1 MVLNSFE
8 QFILGLF
15 WFILGR
21 IGSGLVEFL
30 ATLVCCTRAV
40 PSPIRKVNK
49 KTPLSAP
56 YLSVESLKPLSLTK
70 LSTKFMNASARRFQR
85 LVGCGFEASYAKK
98 ASILPILPGLN
109 LYKIQQY
116 DKLEFQLRGN
126 DGMAKYKDFGAKSA
140 SFSIFPGFKAY

>member
-1 MVLNSFE
+1 MVLKQFE

-21 IGSGLVEFL
+21 IGSGLVGFL
-30 ATLVCCTRAV
+30 ATFVTLARAV

-70 LSTKFMNASARRFQR
+70 LSTKFNDALARRFQR

-98 ASILPILPGLN
+98 VSHLSLLLVLN
-109 LYKIQQY
+109 LYKNQ
-116 DKLEFQLRGN
+116 
-126 DGMAKYKDFGAKSA
+126 
-140 SFSIFPGFKAY
+140 

>member
-1 MVLNSFE
+1 MREFE

-21 IGSGLVEFL
+21 IGDGLVGFL
-30 ATLVCCTRAV
+30 ATLALLHPSV

-49 KTPLSAP
+49 KTPLSVP

-98 ASILPILPGLN
+98 ASILSILIELN
-109 LYKIQQY
+109 LYK
-116 DKLEFQLRGN
+116 N
-126 DGMAKYKDFGAKSA
+126 
-140 SFSIFPGFKAY
+140 

>member
-1 MVLNSFE
+1 MVLRTFE

-21 IGSGLVEFL
+21 IGSGLVGFL
-30 ATLVCCTRAV
+30 ATFVTLARAV

-70 LSTKFMNASARRFQR
+70 LSTKFNDASA
-85 LVGCGFEASYAKK
+85 
-98 ASILPILPGLN
+98 
-109 LYKIQQY
+109 
-116 DKLEFQLRGN
+116 
-126 DGMAKYKDFGAKSA
+126 
-140 SFSIFPGFKAY
+140 

>member
-1 MVLNSFE
+1 MFE

-21 IGSGLVEFL
+21 IGSGLVGFGAAL
-30 ATLVCCTRAV
+30 ALLHPSV

-49 KTPLSAP
+49 KMPLSAP

-70 LSTKFMNASARRFQR
+70 LSTNFTDASPRRFQR

-98 ASILPILPGLN
+98 ASNLSLLPALN
-109 LYKIQQY
+109 LYKNQ
-116 DKLEFQLRGN
+116 
-126 DGMAKYKDFGAKSA
+126 
-140 SFSIFPGFKAY
+140 

>member
-21 IGSGLVEFL
+21 IGSDLAEFGE
-30 ATLVCCTRAV
+30 AFVPCNCGV

-49 KTPLSAP
+49 KTPLSVP

-70 LSTKFMNASARRFQR
+70 LSTKFMNASERRFQR
-85 LVGCGFEASYAKK
+85 LAGCGFEASYAKK
-98 ASILPILPGLN
+98 ASILPMLLGLN
-109 LYKIQQY
+109 LYKIQ
-116 DKLEFQLRGN
+116 
-126 DGMAKYKDFGAKSA
+126 
-140 SFSIFPGFKAY
+140 

>member
-1 MVLNSFE
+1 MRVFE

-21 IGSGLVEFL
+21 IGSGLVEFGAAL
-30 ATLVCCTRAV
+30 ALLHLSV

-49 KTPLSAP
+49 KMPLSVP

-85 LVGCGFEASYAKK
+85 LAGCGFEASYAKK
-98 ASILPILPGLN
+98 APHSYNISRLKPL
-109 LYKIQQY
+109 Q
-116 DKLEFQLRGN
+116 KL
-126 DGMAKYKDFGAKSA
+126 
-140 SFSIFPGFKAY
+140 IV